1 MSGYKRW
8 FAPLST
14 VYGATI
20 PRRFTGSRQSRA
32 RLDEKRQEQTE
43 LQAWE
48 GEGGNP
54 DPRSAS
60 RQSSQFAEPG
70 SSTVNPSFNARAI
83 RGGSG
88 NANPRQ

>member
-8 FAPLST
+8 FPPLPT
-14 VYGATI
+14 VQGATI
-20 PRRFTGSRQSRA
+20 PRRFSGSRRS
-32 RLDEKRQEQTE
+32 RLDEKHQEQAE

-48 GEGGNP
+48 SEGGNP

-60 RQSSQFAEPG
+60 RQSPLFSEPG
-70 SSTVNPSFNARAI
+70 ISTVNPSFNAGVI
-83 RGGSG
+83 RRGSG